1 MWTHFLEN
9 FKSFGG
15 HSGSQGALK
24 GGMSR
29 HADGRVKYQGF
40 VWEHLKLMLVANRCP
55 KPLQIWFGESLW
67 LKFEILKKLTL
78 CGQNLTPIRPPGENF
93 KSDFK
98 YTKFRFRRKFFERKH
113 FFWPPWPPLRKFF
126 LKFFFTGVKLRSQ
139 LGFRRKLQVDIYENG
154 FLTD

>member
-67 LKFEILKKLTL
+67 LKFEILKKLTPW
-78 CGQNLTPIRPPGENF
+78 GQNLTPNWPPGSKFSKFCRLYQNSFQTILNNF
-93 KSDFK
+93 CSKNFSVKIFFIFDPPGGQ
-98 YTKFRFRRKFFERKH
+98 FRVN
-113 FFWPPWPPLRKFF
+113 F
-126 LKFFFTGVKLRSQ
+126 LKFFSSKVAQNPNSNLGV
-139 LGFRRKLQVDIYENG
+139 
-154 FLTD
+154 